1 MRRSLVVT
9 ALAAALFMPL
19 PARSQGLSRP
29 PDGDNQ
35 HARVSQW
42 IGLVEVTVDYHS
54 PDVHAPDGRDRA
66 GHIWGE
72 LVPYGLSDLGF
83 RDCKECPWRAG
94 ANENTTVSFSHGVRI
109 EGQPL
114 AAGTY
119 GLHMIPGRESWTL
132 IFSRNSTSWGSFSYD
147 PKEDAL
153 RVTVKPA
160 ESEHHEWLT
169 YEFTDRQPDKATC
182 SLKWEKLAIPFTISV
197 PNISELYF
205 AQIQN
210 EMRNEQSFTWVNWE
224 RAAQFCLSNKLH
236 LDQGLVWAQGAV
248 TTPFFGEANFTTLKT
263 LAQLQ
268 IANGK
273 KDLAMKNLEQAMTM
287 SGVSVLAV
295 HQFAREL
302 QGMNENA
309 LAMNVF
315 QMNARRFPNQWPV
328 NLGLARGYAVQGDK
342 AKAVA
347 TARLALKQAPDDP
360 SRKNVESLIQ
370 QWSAPAAK

>member
-1 MRRSLVVT
+1 MRRRL
-9 ALAAALFMPL
+9 ALAVLATAVLLAPV
-19 PARSQGLSRP
+19 ARSQGLSKP

-54 PDVHAPDGRDRA
+54 PDVHTPEGRDRT

-72 LVPYGLSDLGF
+72 LVPYGLTDLGF

-94 ANENTTVSFSHGVRI
+94 SNENTTISFSHDVRI

-119 GLHMIPGRESWTL
+119 GLHMIPGKETFTI

-153 RVTVKPA
+153 RVNVKPT
-160 ESEHHEWLT
+160 ESEYHEWLT
-169 YEFTDRQPDKATC
+169 YEFPVRKPDQAVC
-182 SLKWEKLAIPFTISV
+182 ALKWEKLAVPFTISV
-197 PNISELYF
+197 PNVNELYF
-205 AQIQN
+205 AEMMK
-210 EMRNEQSFTWVNWE
+210 EMRNEPSFTWVNWE
-224 RAAQFCLSNKLH
+224 RAAQFCLANKIH

-268 IANGK
+268 IANGQ
-273 KDLAMKNLEQAMTM
+273 KDAAMKSFERAMGM
-287 SGVSVLAV
+287 SGANVVAV
-295 HQFAREL
+295 HMFGREL
-302 QGMNENA
+302 MGMNEKSM
-309 LAMNVF
+309 AMQVF
-315 QMNARRFPNQWPV
+315 QMNAKRFPNQWPV
-328 NLGLARGYAVQGDK
+328 NLGLARAYADQGDR

-347 TARLALKQAPDDP
+347 AAKLALKQAPDEAN
-360 SRKNVESLIQ
+360 RKNVEGLIQ